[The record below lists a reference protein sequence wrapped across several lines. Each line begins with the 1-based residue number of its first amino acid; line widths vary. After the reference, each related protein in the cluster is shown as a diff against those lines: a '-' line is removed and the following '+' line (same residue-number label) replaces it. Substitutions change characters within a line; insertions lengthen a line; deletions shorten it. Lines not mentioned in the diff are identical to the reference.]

1 MVDRLVGGAG
11 GVVLLAGEP
20 GIGKTALLRALT
32 TDATSRGIPTVWG
45 RCHEAEGAPAFWP
58 WVQVIRTLAQRL
70 DAEALDR
77 ALAGSA
83 AAVLHLVPE
92 LGDPS
97 RRPALD
103 PAADPQAAR
112 FVLHDAVATFLGR
125 VAAAAGLVVV
135 LDDLHWGD
143 LASLELAGLLGSQA
157 RGAGVLLAG
166 SYRSADADRTPEL
179 DAAIATLA
187 REETVVTL
195 SLGGLAADDVA
206 ELAATV
212 AGAPLDPEV
221 VGEMHR
227 RAGGN
232 PFFVR
237 QLAQLHAESDPSV
250 PAGSVPTGVR
260 QVLLRRLQLLP
271 DEVRRVL
278 DVASVVGQDVDAR
291 PLARCLGA
299 SLPVV
304 LDHLDV
310 AAEHGLVEAGTGAT
324 AFRFV
329 HALIRDTLL
338 GELAP
343 SRAARL
349 HAAVADALEQEEVPP
364 VQAIAEHLWLA
375 ADLVERDRPVRWLEE
390 AASEALLVFAHE
402 QAEQHLRRALH
413 LLEHRPAASPDQ
425 ELRLRVRLVQVLV
438 GLHGWS
444 APSIPD
450 VAERARELAVQ
461 THVVPELTSLW
472 WSRWAYSMT
481 RGALDEAHERA
492 VELLGD
498 VETVGTPAEVVAGH
512 VAMAYT
518 GLFRGVGRDV
528 LDDHLRA
535 AAVAESAAPPETL
548 ALTPERLMV
557 ARRVTLALTE
567 ALHGDADD
575 AVATIEDAVVQGR
588 TVGTPFS
595 EAYARMFGGF
605 VAALVDRPDAA
616 AELAG
621 PGMELATGMSL
632 EHLANLTAP
641 SLGWARVRLGDP
653 AEPHLRHMAAAI
665 DALVAAGHLHAV
677 PMWQLLLADAHAAA
691 GDLAAGR
698 DALQASRATARRIGE
713 EVYAVPWRRVED
725 RLAEAVARR

>member
-1 MVDRLVGGAG
+1 M
-11 GVVLLAGEP
+11 
-20 GIGKTALLRALT
+20 
-32 TDATSRGIPTVWG
+32 
-45 RCHEAEGAPAFWP
+45 
-58 WVQVIRTLAQRL
+58 
-70 DAEALDR
+70 
-77 ALAGSA
+77 
-83 AAVLHLVPE
+83 LHLVPE
-92 LGDPS
+92 LGDAG
-97 RRPALD
+97 RRPPLD
-103 PAADPQAAR
+103 PAADPQTAR
-112 FVLHDAVATFLGR
+112 FVLHDAVAMFLRR
-125 VAAAAGLVVV
+125 VAGDTGLAVV

-179 DAAIATLA
+179 DAAVATLA

-195 SLGGLAADDVA
+195 ALGGLTADDVA
-206 ELAATV
+206 ELATAV
-212 AGAPLDPEV
+212 AGAPLDPAV
-221 VGEMHR
+221 VGEMHQ

-250 PAGSVPTGVR
+250 PVGSVPTGVR
-260 QVLLRRLQLLP
+260 QVLLRRLQLLSE
-271 DEVRRVL
+271 EVRRTL

-291 PLARCLGA
+291 PLARCLG
-299 SLPVV
+299 LPLPAV

-310 AAEHGLVEAGTGAT
+310 AVDHGLVEAGTGAT

-349 HAAVADALEQEEVPP
+349 HAAVADALEQEDVPP
-364 VQAIAEHLWLA
+364 VQAIADHLWLA
-375 ADLVERDRPVRWLEE
+375 ADLVDRDRPVRWLQD
-390 AASEALLVFAHE
+390 AAEEALLVFAHE
-402 QAEQHLRRALH
+402 QAEHHLRRALH
-413 LLEHRPAASPDQ
+413 LIEHRPATSPDV
-425 ELRLRVRLVQVLV
+425 ELHLRVRLVQVLV

-450 VAERARELAVQ
+450 VVERARQLAVR

-472 WSRWAYSMT
+472 WSRWANSMT
-481 RGALDEAHERA
+481 RGDLDEAQDRA

-498 VETVGTPAEVVAGH
+498 VEDVGTPAEVVAGH

-518 GLFRGVGRDV
+518 GLFRGLGRDA
-528 LDDHLRA
+528 LDRHLRA
-535 AAVAESAAPPETL
+535 AAVAEAAAPPETL

-557 ARRVTLALTE
+557 ARRVTHALTE
-567 ALHGDADD
+567 ALHGDPDE
-575 AVATIEDAVVQGR
+575 AVAVIEDAITQGR

-605 VAALVDRPDAA
+605 VAALVDRPGVAA
-616 AELAG
+616 DLAG

-641 SLGWARVRLGDP
+641 TLGWAQVVLG
-653 AEPHLRHMAAAI
+653 EPPEDHLRRMADAI
-665 DALVAAGHLHAV
+665 DALVAVGHLHAV
-677 PMWQLLLADAHAAA
+677 PMWQLLLADAHAVA
-691 GDLAAGR
+691 GNLATAR
-698 DALQASRATARRIGE
+698 DVLQASRATARQIGE
-713 EVYAVPWRRVED
+713 EVYGHQWARVE
-725 RLAEAVARR
+725 ARRHHL